1 MAQNTNTSRNTSSME
16 RVGKRKFGYNVSQ
29 VNEFLERAHKSYVSN
44 DMELTQKDIQEV
56 SFDLERNGY
65 VISQV
70 DAALS
75 RLENAVVDKITE
87 YDISHRG
94 RVVWKAEL
102 EDIYRTLLKHA
113 KRAERQR
120 FAPGEDKRPSYDRT
134 QVDELVNQIL
144 DKIAVSLGRA
154 PSWDTEEDI
163 LDEIESEFVS
173 DIVFTQ
179 RKGKHGYDERQVD
192 YYLNAC
198 VRVLSKLES
207 YDRISNDL
215 DVNAADS
222 YEDSNSEEKSDSEFG
237 LSSLV
242 KNSED
247 NSAESSEKNVSS
259 LPSFAPT
266 SSSANAEGTVEAA
279 LSASNLFG
287 DSNAELD
294 KENPVVSSSLS
305 DLANGAVPEKQSI
318 FAPVEHDSDDDNS
331 DTDDDMVQSATVLSN
346 VNKLSAPLPPAFP
359 PAPKKSSSE
368 PLVSEPLVSDSSNS
382 DLNSNSE
389 DHSSLN
395 FEQSR
400 SLNLDI
406 PDLSFPIM
414 NKLGSFD
421 SSSDSDTSDS
431 DTSDS
436 DTSDSENN

>member
-436 DTSDSENN
+436 ENN

>member
-222 YEDSNSEEKSDSEFG
+222 YEGSNSEEKSDSEFG

-331 DTDDDMVQSATVLSN
+331 DTDDDMIQSATVLSN
-346 VNKLSAPLPPAFP
+346 VNKSSAPLPPAFP

-421 SSSDSDTSDS
+421 SSSDSDA
-431 DTSDS
+431 SDS

>member
-163 LDEIESEFVS
+163 LNEIESEFVS

-179 RKGKHGYDERQVD
+179 RKGKRGYDERQVD

-436 DTSDSENN
+436 ENN

>member
-368 PLVSEPLVSDSSNS
+368 PLVSDSSNS

-436 DTSDSENN
+436 ENN

>member
-259 LPSFAPT
+259 LPSFAPAPT
-266 SSSANAEGTVEAA
+266 SANAE
-279 LSASNLFG
+279 
-287 DSNAELD
+287 
-294 KENPVVSSSLS
+294 
-305 DLANGAVPEKQSI
+305 
-318 FAPVEHDSDDDNS
+318 
-331 DTDDDMVQSATVLSN
+331 
-346 VNKLSAPLPPAFP
+346 
-359 PAPKKSSSE
+359 
-368 PLVSEPLVSDSSNS
+368 
-382 DLNSNSE
+382 
-389 DHSSLN
+389 
-395 FEQSR
+395 
-400 SLNLDI
+400 
-406 PDLSFPIM
+406 
-414 NKLGSFD
+414 
-421 SSSDSDTSDS
+421 
-431 DTSDS
+431 
-436 DTSDSENN
+436 

>member
-163 LDEIESEFVS
+163 LNEIESEFVS

-431 DTSDS
+431 
-436 DTSDSENN
+436 ENN

>member
-222 YEDSNSEEKSDSEFG
+222 YEGSNSEEKSDSEFG

-368 PLVSEPLVSDSSNS
+368 PLVSDSSNS

-436 DTSDSENN
+436 ENN